1 MAKPLSRSHPW
12 RRVCAASKAWLLGVL
27 ALAVLGASANPLV
40 NPQDLQWVCSA
51 DGTLRWVAPADTA
64 SDDTL
69 ASVDANPAQGMGHG
83 LECVLCLGSAP
94 PLEPAHW
101 SAPLPESGGL
111 AKDGVTNERAEP
123 APSQFPARGPP
134 LQA

>member
-1 MAKPLSRSHPW
+1 MAKPLSRSQAW
-12 RRVCAASKAWLLGVL
+12 RRVCAASKAWLLGVF

-40 NPQDLQWVCSA
+40 NPQALQWVCSA

-69 ASVDANPAQGMGHG
+69 ASVEASPAQGMGHG
-83 LECVLCLGSAP
+83 LECALCLGSAP
-94 PLEPAHW
+94 PLQLADW
-101 SAPLPESGGL
+101 SVPRPQSTGH
-111 AKDGVTNERAEP
+111 AKHGVSNERAEA